1 MKGKW
6 YSIQNKAGGETA
18 DIYIFDE
25 IGTYGVTAQEFI
37 NDIKDLKG
45 TSINLRI
52 NSLGGDV
59 FDGMAMY
66 NVIKRR
72 EAKTT
77 VYIEGIAA
85 SIATIIALGADEVVM
100 AENSLFMI
108 HNAWG
113 GTMGEAKDMRKTA
126 DTLDKISGELTDIYR
141 KKTGLS
147 YEALQEMMD
156 EETWL
161 NAEEAY
167 ELGFVDV
174 ISDSIKV
181 AAKYDV
187 SKFKNITEEEIQ
199 NKLNINIK
207 NRKMTNELKEWFN
220 NKVEEI
226 VTAVKGDVKVS
237 KDVVE
242 ETTINVTLADNEDI
256 MNKMSDFETNNIELT
271 NKISSLEEEL
281 ANAKGTN
288 LTLTEEVEALN
299 AKINKAD
306 AKGTEIVTEAD
317 PAVVENKKEDANAGF
332 YNAMAERIRN
342 KFNN

>member
-1 MKGKW
+1 MNEKW
-6 YSIQNKAGGETA
+6 YNIQNKAGETA

-25 IGTYGVTAQEFI
+25 IGTYGVTAQDFI
-37 NDIKDLKG
+37 SEIKGLKDMP
-45 TSINLRI
+45 INLRI

-85 SIATIIALGADEVVM
+85 SIATIIALGADEVIM

-113 GTMGEAKDMRKTA
+113 GTSGEAKDMRKTA
-126 DTLDKISGELTDIYR
+126 ETLDKITSELTDIYV

-147 YEALQEMMD
+147 YDALAEMMD
-156 EETWL
+156 EESWL
-161 NAEEAY
+161 NAQEAFD
-167 ELGFVDV
+167 LGFIDT

-187 SKFKNITEEEIQ
+187 SKFKNITQEEIK
-199 NKLNINIK
+199 NKLSININNK
-207 NRKMTNELKEWFN
+207 KMTNELKDWFN
-220 NKVEEI
+220 SKVEEI
-226 VTAVKGDVKVS
+226 VTAVKGEVKVS
-237 KDVVE
+237 ADVAEQTAITV
-242 ETTINVTLADNEDI
+242 NLGDNEEI
-256 MNKMSDFETNNIELT
+256 T
-271 NKISSLEEEL
+271 NKISEFEAKNIELSNKISLLEEDL
-281 ANAKGTN
+281 VSAKGN
-288 LTLTEEVEALN
+288 NETLTVEVEGLN

-306 AKGTEIVTEAD
+306 AKGTELETSGD
-317 PAVVENKKEDANAGF
+317 PAIVENKKVDVNLAF
-332 YNAMAERIRN
+332 YDAMASRIRS

>member
-1 MKGKW
+1 MKGQW
-6 YSIQNKAGGETA
+6 YNIQNKASETA

-25 IGTYGVTAQEFI
+25 IGMYGVTAQDFI
-37 NDIKDLKG
+37 GEIKELKN
-45 TSINLRI
+45 TPINLRI

-59 FDGMAMY
+59 FNGMAIY
-66 NVIKRR
+66 NVIKKR

-100 AENSLFMI
+100 SENSLFMI

-113 GTMGEAKDMRKTA
+113 GTMGDAKDMRKSA
-126 DTLDKISGELTDIYR
+126 ETLEKISTELTEIYM

-147 YEALQEMMD
+147 YDVVSNMMD

-161 NAEEAY
+161 NSEEAY
-167 ELGFVDV
+167 ELGFVDT
-174 ISDSIKV
+174 ISDAIKV

-187 SKFKNITEEEIQ
+187 SKFKNITNEQVQ
-199 NKLNINIK
+199 NKLNININ

-237 KDVVE
+237 NDVAEQTAITV
-242 ETTINVTLADNEDI
+242 NLGDNEEI
-256 MNKMSDFETNNIELT
+256 KNKISEFETNNTELS
-271 NKISSLEEEL
+271 NKISLLEGEL
-281 ANAKGTN
+281 ATAKGTN
-288 LTLTEEVEALN
+288 ETLTNEIEALN
-299 AKINKAD
+299 AKINKSD
-306 AKGTEIVTEAD
+306 AKGTEIKTDGD

-332 YNAMAERIRN
+332 YNAMAERLRN

>member
-1 MKGKW
+1 MKGQW
-6 YSIQNKAGGETA
+6 YNIQNKASETA

-25 IGTYGVTAQEFI
+25 IGMYGVTAQDFI
-37 NDIKDLKG
+37 GEIKELKN
-45 TSINLRI
+45 TPINLRI

-59 FDGMAMY
+59 FNGMAIY
-66 NVIKRR
+66 NVIKKR

-100 AENSLFMI
+100 SENSLFMI

-113 GTMGEAKDMRKTA
+113 GTMGDAKDMRKSA
-126 DTLDKISGELTDIYR
+126 ETLEKISTELTEIYM

-147 YEALQEMMD
+147 YDVVSNMMD

-161 NAEEAY
+161 NSEEAY
-167 ELGFVDV
+167 ELGFVDT
-174 ISDSIKV
+174 ISDAIKI

-187 SKFKNITEEEIQ
+187 SKFKNITNEQIQ
-199 NKLNINIK
+199 NKLNININ
-207 NRKMTNELKEWFN
+207 NRTMTNELKEWFN

-237 KDVVE
+237 NDVAEQTAITV
-242 ETTINVTLADNEDI
+242 NLGDNEEI
-256 MNKMSDFETNNIELT
+256 KNKISEFETNNTELS
-271 NKISSLEEEL
+271 NKISLLEEEL
-281 ANAKGTN
+281 ATAKGTN
-288 LTLTEEVEALN
+288 ETLTNEIEALN
-299 AKINKAD
+299 AKINKSD
-306 AKGTEIVTEAD
+306 AKGTEIETDGD

-332 YNAMAERIRN
+332 YNAMADRIKN

>member
-1 MKGKW
+1 MKEKW
-6 YSIQNKAGGETA
+6 YNIQNKASETA
-18 DIYIFDE
+18 DVYIFDE

-37 NDIKDLKG
+37 NDIKGLKDMP
-45 TSINLRI
+45 INLRI

-126 DTLDKISGELTDIYR
+126 DTLDKISSELTDIYR

-147 YEALQEMMD
+147 YEALTEMMD

-187 SKFKNITEEEIQ
+187 SKFKNITQEEIQ
-199 NKLNINIK
+199 NKLSININNK
-207 NRKMTNELKEWFN
+207 KMTNELKEWFN

-226 VTAVKGDVKVS
+226 VATVKGNVKVS
-237 KDVVE
+237 EDVVE

-256 MNKMSDFETNNIELT
+256 MNKISDFETKNIDLSD
-271 NKISSLEEEL
+271 KISSLEEEL

-306 AKGTEIVTEAD
+306 AKGTEIETEAD
-317 PAVVENKKEDANAGF
+317 PVVVENKKEDVNAGF
-332 YNAMAERIRN
+332 YNAMAERVRN

>member
-1 MKGKW
+1 MKGQW
-6 YSIQNKAGGETA
+6 YNIQNKASETA

-25 IGTYGVTAQEFI
+25 IGMYGVTAQDFI
-37 NDIKDLKG
+37 GEIKELKN
-45 TSINLRI
+45 TPINLRI

-59 FDGMAMY
+59 FNGMAIY
-66 NVIKRR
+66 NVIKKR

-100 AENSLFMI
+100 SENSLFMI

-113 GTMGEAKDMRKTA
+113 GTMGDAKDMRKSA
-126 DTLDKISGELTDIYR
+126 ETLEKISTELTEIYM

-147 YEALQEMMD
+147 YDVVSNMMD
-156 EETWL
+156 EKTWL
-161 NAEEAY
+161 NSEEAY
-167 ELGFVDV
+167 ELGFVDT
-174 ISDSIKV
+174 ISDAIKI

-187 SKFKNITEEEIQ
+187 SKFKNITNEQVQ
-199 NKLNINIK
+199 NKLNININ

-237 KDVVE
+237 EDVAEQTAITV
-242 ETTINVTLADNEDI
+242 NLGDNDE
-256 MNKMSDFETNNIELT
+256 MKNKISEFETNNTELS
-271 NKISSLEEEL
+271 NKISLLEGEL
-281 ANAKGTN
+281 ATAKGTN
-288 LTLTEEVEALN
+288 ETLTNEIEALN
-299 AKINKAD
+299 AKINKSD
-306 AKGTEIVTEAD
+306 AKGTEIETDGD

-332 YNAMAERIRN
+332 YNAMAERLRN

>member
-1 MKGKW
+1 MNEKW
-6 YSIQNKAGGETA
+6 YNIQNKAGETA

-25 IGTYGVTAQEFI
+25 IGTYGVTAQDFI
-37 NDIKDLKG
+37 SEIKGLKDMP
-45 TSINLRI
+45 INIRI

-85 SIATIIALGADEVVM
+85 SIATIIALGADEVIM

-113 GTMGEAKDMRKTA
+113 GTSGEAKDMRKTA
-126 DTLDKISGELTDIYR
+126 ETLDKITSELTDIYV

-147 YEALQEMMD
+147 YDALAEMMD
-156 EETWL
+156 EESWL
-161 NAEEAY
+161 NAQEAFD
-167 ELGFVDV
+167 LGFIDT

-187 SKFKNITEEEIQ
+187 SKFKNITQEEIK
-199 NKLNINIK
+199 NKLSININNK
-207 NRKMTNELKEWFN
+207 KMTNELKDWFN
-220 NKVEEI
+220 SKVEEI
-226 VTAVKGDVKVS
+226 VTAVKGEVKVS
-237 KDVVE
+237 ADVAEQTAITV
-242 ETTINVTLADNEDI
+242 NLGDNEEI
-256 MNKMSDFETNNIELT
+256 T
-271 NKISSLEEEL
+271 NKISEFEAKNIELSNKMSLLEEEL
-281 ANAKGTN
+281 VSAKGN
-288 LTLTEEVEALN
+288 NETLTVEVEGLN

-306 AKGTEIVTEAD
+306 AKGTELETSSD
-317 PAVVENKKEDANAGF
+317 PAIVENKKVDANSAF
-332 YNAMAERIRN
+332 YDAMASRIRN

>member
-1 MKGKW
+1 MNEKW
-6 YSIQNKAGGETA
+6 YNIQNKADNSA

-25 IGTYGVTAQEFI
+25 IGTYGVTAQDFI
-37 NDIKDLKG
+37 SEIKGLKDMP
-45 TSINLRI
+45 INLRI

-72 EAKTT
+72 ESKTT

-113 GTMGEAKDMRKTA
+113 GASGEAKDMRKTA
-126 DTLDKISGELTDIYR
+126 ETLEKITSELTDIYV

-147 YEALQEMMD
+147 YDALAQMMD

-167 ELGFVDV
+167 KLRFIDT

-187 SKFKNITEEEIQ
+187 SKFKNITQEEIK
-199 NKLNINIK
+199 NKLSININNK
-207 NRKMTNELKEWFN
+207 KMTNELKEWFN
-220 NKVEEI
+220 SKVEEI
-226 VTAVKGDVKVS
+226 VTSVKGEVKVS
-237 KDVVE
+237 EDVVE
-242 ETTINVTLADNEDI
+242 QTTITVNLGDNEEI
-256 MNKMSDFETNNIELT
+256 T
-271 NKISSLEEEL
+271 NKISAFEAKNIELSNKISLLEGEL
-281 ANAKGTN
+281 ATEKGTN
-288 LTLTEEVEALN
+288 ETLTVEVEGLN

-306 AKGTEIVTEAD
+306 AKGTELNTDSD
-317 PAVVENKKEDANAGF
+317 PAIVENKKVDANADF
-332 YNAMAERIRN
+332 YNVLASRIRS

>member
-1 MKGKW
+1 MKGQW
-6 YSIQNKAGGETA
+6 YNIQNKASETA

-25 IGTYGVTAQEFI
+25 IGTYGVTAQDFI
-37 NDIKDLKG
+37 GEIKELKN
-45 TSINLRI
+45 TPINLRI

-59 FDGMAMY
+59 FNGMAIY
-66 NVIKRR
+66 NVIKKR

-100 AENSLFMI
+100 SENSLFMI

-113 GTMGEAKDMRKTA
+113 GTMGDAKDMRKSA
-126 DTLDKISGELTDIYR
+126 ETLEKISTELTEIYM

-147 YEALQEMMD
+147 YDVVSNMMD

-161 NAEEAY
+161 NSEEAY
-167 ELGFVDV
+167 ELGFVDT
-174 ISDSIKV
+174 ISDAIKV

-187 SKFKNITEEEIQ
+187 SKFKNITNEQVQ
-199 NKLNINIK
+199 NKLNININ

-237 KDVVE
+237 NDVAEQTAITV
-242 ETTINVTLADNEDI
+242 NLGDNEEI
-256 MNKMSDFETNNIELT
+256 KNKISEFETNNTELS
-271 NKISSLEEEL
+271 NKISLLEEEL
-281 ANAKGTN
+281 ATSKGTN
-288 LTLTEEVEALN
+288 ETLTNEIEALN
-299 AKINKAD
+299 AKINKSD
-306 AKGTEIVTEAD
+306 AKGTEIKTDGD

-332 YNAMAERIRN
+332 YNAMAERLRN

>member
-1 MKGKW
+1 MTEKW
-6 YSIQNKAGGETA
+6 YNIQNKAGETA
-18 DIYIFDE
+18 DVYIFDE
-25 IGTYGVTAQEFI
+25 IGTYGITAQEFI
-37 NDIKDLKG
+37 TDIKDLKD
-45 TSINLRI
+45 TPINLRI

-85 SIATIIALGADEVVM
+85 SIATIISLGADEVVM

-126 DTLDKISGELTDIYR
+126 ETLEKITGELTDIYR

-147 YEALQEMMD
+147 YDALAQMMD

-161 NAEEAY
+161 NANEAY
-167 ELGFVDV
+167 ELGFIDT

-187 SKFKNITEEEIQ
+187 SKFKNITQEEIQ
-199 NKLNINIK
+199 NKLSININNK
-207 NRKMTNELKEWFN
+207 KMTNELKEWFN

-237 KDVVE
+237 EDVAEQTMITV
-242 ETTINVTLADNEDI
+242 NLGDNDEI
-256 MNKMSDFETNNIELT
+256 MNKISEFETGNIELS
-271 NKISSLEEEL
+271 NKISLLEEEL
-281 ANAKGTN
+281 VASKGTN
-288 LTLTEEVEALN
+288 ETLTLEVEALN

-306 AKGTEIVTEAD
+306 AKGTEIETESD
-317 PAVVENKKEDANAGF
+317 PAVVENKTEDANAGF
-332 YNAMAERIRN
+332 YNVMASRIRN

>member
-1 MKGKW
+1 MTEKW
-6 YSIQNKAGGETA
+6 YNIQNKAGKPA
-18 DIYIFDE
+18 DVYIFDE
-25 IGTYGVTAQEFI
+25 IGTYGITAQEFI
-37 NDIKDLKG
+37 TDIKDLKD
-45 TSINLRI
+45 TPINLRI

-85 SIATIIALGADEVVM
+85 SIATIISLGADEVVM

-126 DTLDKISGELTDIYR
+126 DTLEKITGELTDIYR

-147 YEALQEMMD
+147 YDALAEMMD

-161 NAEEAY
+161 NANEAL
-167 ELGFVDV
+167 EMGFIDT

-187 SKFKNITEEEIQ
+187 SKFKNITQEEIQ
-199 NKLNINIK
+199 NKLSININNK
-207 NRKMTNELKEWFN
+207 KMTNELKEWFN

-237 KDVVE
+237 ADVAEQTAITV
-242 ETTINVTLADNEDI
+242 NLGDNDEI
-256 MNKMSDFETNNIELT
+256 KNKISEFESSNIELS
-271 NKISSLEEEL
+271 NKISLLEEEL
-281 ANAKGTN
+281 VASKGTN
-288 LTLTEEVEALN
+288 ETLTQEVEALN

-317 PAVVENKKEDANAGF
+317 PVVVENKKEDANAGF
-332 YNAMAERIRN
+332 YNAMASRIRN

>member
-1 MKGKW
+1 MNEKW
-6 YSIQNKAGGETA
+6 YNIQNKAGETA

-37 NDIKDLKG
+37 SEIKDLKDMP
-45 TSINLRI
+45 INIRI

-85 SIATIIALGADEVVM
+85 SIATIIALGADEVIM

-113 GTMGEAKDMRKTA
+113 GTSGEAKDMRKTA
-126 DTLDKISGELTDIYR
+126 ETLDKITSELTDIYV

-147 YEALQEMMD
+147 YDALAEMMD
-156 EETWL
+156 EESWL
-161 NAEEAY
+161 NAQEAFD
-167 ELGFVDV
+167 LGFIDT

-187 SKFKNITEEEIQ
+187 SKFKNITQEEIK
-199 NKLNINIK
+199 NKLSININNK
-207 NRKMTNELKEWFN
+207 KMTNELKDWFN
-220 NKVEEI
+220 SKVEEI
-226 VTAVKGDVKVS
+226 VTAVKGEVKVS
-237 KDVVE
+237 ADVAEQTAITV
-242 ETTINVTLADNEDI
+242 NLGDNEEI
-256 MNKMSDFETNNIELT
+256 T
-271 NKISSLEEEL
+271 NKISEFEAKNIELSNKMSLLEEEL
-281 ANAKGTN
+281 VSAKGN
-288 LTLTEEVEALN
+288 NETLTVEVEGLN

-306 AKGTEIVTEAD
+306 AKGTELETSSD
-317 PAVVENKKEDANAGF
+317 PAIVENKVVDGNSAF
-332 YNAMAERIRN
+332 YAAMASRIRS

>member
-1 MKGKW
+1 MTEKW
-6 YSIQNKAGGETA
+6 YNIQNKAGKPA
-18 DIYIFDE
+18 DVYIFDE
-25 IGTYGVTAQEFI
+25 IGTYGITAQEFI
-37 NDIKDLKG
+37 TDIKDLKD
-45 TSINLRI
+45 TPINLRI

-85 SIATIIALGADEVVM
+85 SIATIISLGADEVVM

-126 DTLDKISGELTDIYR
+126 ETLEKITGELTDIYR

-147 YEALQEMMD
+147 YDALAEMMD

-161 NAEEAY
+161 NANEAL
-167 ELGFVDV
+167 EMGFIDT

-187 SKFKNITEEEIQ
+187 SKFKNITQEEIQ
-199 NKLNINIK
+199 NKLSININNK
-207 NRKMTNELKEWFN
+207 KMTNELKEWFN

-237 KDVVE
+237 ADVAEQTAITV
-242 ETTINVTLADNEDI
+242 NLGDNDEI
-256 MNKMSDFETNNIELT
+256 KNKISEFESSNIELS
-271 NKISSLEEEL
+271 NKISLLEEEL
-281 ANAKGTN
+281 VASKGTN
-288 LTLTEEVEALN
+288 ETLTQEVEALN

-317 PAVVENKKEDANAGF
+317 PVVVENKKEDANAGF
-332 YNAMAERIRN
+332 YNAMAERMRN